1 LTGYLK
7 IVYFRPVLNEIIQKV
22 YENQRLDFEDG
33 IKLFETDDIYTL
45 AELANFVQQKKNKNF
60 AYYIK
65 NIHLNYSNIC
75 INLCPMCAYGK
86 SQNDKKAWQWR
97 IEDAINYVKRF
108 SPEGL
113 SEIHIVGGINPEYP
127 YNFYIDLLKNLKKG
141 FKNTVLKAYTA
152 VEIDF
157 MSKISKKSIKDVL
170 EELKDAG
177 LDMIPGGGA
186 DIFSEDIRKQ
196 ICPKKITPQRY
207 LEIHKTAHQ
216 LAIKTNCTML
226 YGHIE
231 TIEDRVN
238 HLLKLRELQDET
250 GGFVCFVPLA
260 FQPKNTKF
268 NHLHQTTAITDI
280 KVHAIARLLLDNFDH
295 IKTYWVMVGLKMA
308 QVLLNFGADDLDG
321 TIVSEKIAHM
331 AGALSPEGIS
341 ESDLV
346 KLIHSAGK
354 IAICRDAFYNPLSA

>member
-1 LTGYLK
+1 MLDN
-7 IVYFRPVLNEIIQKV
+7 IAQKV
-22 YENQRLDFEDG
+22 YEGKRLDFEDG
-33 IKLFETDDIYTL
+33 IKLFESNDTHTL
-45 AELANFVQQKKNKNF
+45 AELASFVRYKKNKNF

-75 INLCPMCAYGK
+75 VNLCPICAYGK
-86 SQNDKKAWQWR
+86 PENHKKAWQWTV
-97 IEDAINYVKRF
+97 EDAINYVKKF

-113 SEIHIVGGINPEYP
+113 SEIHIVGGINPNYP
-127 YNFYIDLLKNLKKG
+127 YKFYTELLRSLRKEFGN
-141 FKNTVLKAYTA
+141 VALKAYSA

-157 MSKISKKSIKDVL
+157 MARISKKGIKDVL
-170 EELKDAG
+170 IELKDAG
-177 LDMIPGGGA
+177 LNMMPGGGA
-186 DIFSEDIRKQ
+186 DIFSEKIRQ
-196 ICPKKITPQRY
+196 MLCPKKISAQRY
-207 LEIHKTAHQ
+207 LEIHETAHG
-216 LAIKTNCTML
+216 LGIKTNCTML

-238 HLLKLRELQDET
+238 HLLMLRELQDKT

-268 NHLHQTTAITDI
+268 EHLFPTTAITDI
-280 KVHAIARLLLDNFDH
+280 KVHAVARLLLDNFDH

-331 AGALSPEGIS
+331 AGALSPEGVS
-341 ESDLV
+341 ENQLMR
-346 KLIHSAGK
+346 LIQSAGK
-354 IAICRDAFYNPLSA
+354 VAICRDAFYNPLNA